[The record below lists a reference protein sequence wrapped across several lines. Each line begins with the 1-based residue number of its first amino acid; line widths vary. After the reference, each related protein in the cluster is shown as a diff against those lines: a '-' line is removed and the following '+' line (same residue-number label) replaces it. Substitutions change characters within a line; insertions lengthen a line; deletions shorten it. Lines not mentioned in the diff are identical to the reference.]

1 MQYMTEAQIDSIS
14 TETGKALAKED
25 KVSISIQPENDET
38 HWEGGINGHFFRIR
52 TGETVEVPQSL
63 ATLIAQSAQVRYES
77 EARVRAY
84 RKSGGKKVS

>member
-1 MQYMTEAQIDSIS
+1 MQYITEMEIDNIAS
-14 TETGKALAKED
+14 ETGRALAKEP
-25 KVSISIQPENDET
+25 KVTITIQPENGES

-52 TGETVEVPQSL
+52 TGEAVEVPQSL

-77 EARVRAY
+77 EARLRAY

>member
-1 MQYMTEAQIDSIS
+1 MQYLTDAQIDNIS

-25 KVSISIQPENDET
+25 RVSITIQPESGET

-52 TGETVEVPQSL
+52 TGEAVEVPKSL
-63 ATLIAQSAQVRYES
+63 ATLIAQSAQVRFES

>member
-1 MQYMTEAQIDSIS
+1 MQYMTAAQIDTIS
-14 TETGKALAKED
+14 TETGRALAKED
-25 KVSISIQPENDET
+25 KVTITIQPENGES

-52 TGETVEVPQSL
+52 TGEPVDVPQSL

>member
-1 MQYMTEAQIDSIS
+1 MQYMTEAEIDNIASD
-14 TETGKALAKED
+14 TGKALAAEPKVTITIQGED
-25 KVSISIQPENDET
+25 GEMY
-38 HWEGGINGHFFRIR
+38 WEGGVNGHFFRIR
-52 TGETVEVPQSL
+52 TNESVAVPKSL

>member
-1 MQYMTEAQIDSIS
+1 MQYLSEAEIDHIA
-14 TETGKALAKED
+14 TETGKALADEP
-25 KVSISIQPENDET
+25 KVLLTIQPEDEQPY
-38 HWEGGINGHFFRIR
+38 WEGGVNGHFFRIR
-52 TGETVEVPQSL
+52 TNEPVQVPQSL

>member
-1 MQYMTEAQIDSIS
+1 MQYI
-14 TETGKALAKED
+14 TETEIDHISSQTGKLLAEEQ
-25 KVSISIQPENDET
+25 KVTIVIQPENGEAY
-38 HWEGGINGHFFRIR
+38 WEGGVNGHIFRIR
-52 TGETVEVPQSL
+52 TGEPVAVPQSL

>member
-1 MQYMTEAQIDSIS
+1 MQYMTEAQIDTIS

-25 KVSISIQPENDET
+25 KVSIYIQPENGET
-38 HWEGGINGHFFRIR
+38 HCEGGINGHFFRIR

>member
-1 MQYMTEAQIDSIS
+1 MQYLSEAQIDNIS
-14 TETGKALAKED
+14 TETGKALSNED
-25 KVSISIQPENDET
+25 KVTITIQPESDES

-52 TGETVEVPQSL
+52 TGEAVDVPKSL

-77 EARVRAY
+77 EARVKAY

>member
-1 MQYMTEAQIDSIS
+1 MP
-14 TETGKALAKED
+14 
-25 KVSISIQPENDET
+25 IQPENGET

>member
-1 MQYMTEAQIDSIS
+1 MQYLTEAQIDNIS
-14 TETGKALAKED
+14 TETGKALAKEE
-25 KVSISIQPENDET
+25 KVTITIQPESGET

-52 TGETVEVPQSL
+52 TGEAVEVPKSL
-63 ATLIAQSAQVRYES
+63 ATLIAQSAQVRFES